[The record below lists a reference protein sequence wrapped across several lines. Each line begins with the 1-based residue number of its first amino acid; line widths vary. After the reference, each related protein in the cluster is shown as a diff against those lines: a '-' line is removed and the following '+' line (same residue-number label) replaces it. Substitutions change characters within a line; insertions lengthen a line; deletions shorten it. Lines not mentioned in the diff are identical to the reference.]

1 MAIHCTFSLTGAEPS
16 GEDTLGWK
24 FLKSDDFDCMLQAR
38 DGHGPRRT
46 GTLLIG
52 RTMMKRLSRDKF
64 TTVLDPKLPPSIT
77 VASGEEFVVE
87 TWDAYMGTWGA
98 HEQPQVMGPATG
110 PIAVDGAGPGD
121 ALRVEILAIKA
132 GAAAIHDVR
141 AGRGFLGEEFTKR
154 FPTVM
159 PIQDGHLL
167 FHGGLKIPINPSV
180 GLIATTPSEVQQ
192 TASDSGPYG
201 GDIDMKEL
209 TAGST
214 IWLPVFVPGALLVLG
229 DCHAV
234 VGDGAVGGT
243 GAECSAEIT
252 LRVNVEKGRR
262 LERPRALTAQYFVT
276 LAHGEDVGQ
285 AMKQAVRDMV
295 NFLVAE
301 KGMEAYAAYSLLSLA
316 GDIRVSR
323 TLRPISPVKML
334 LSRKVLE
341 QAG

>member
-1 MAIHCTFSLTGAEPS
+1 
-16 GEDTLGWK
+16 
-24 FLKSDDFDCMLQAR
+24 
-38 DGHGPRRT
+38 
-46 GTLLIG
+46 
-52 RTMMKRLSRDKF
+52 MMKRLSRDKF
-64 TTVLDPKLPPSIT
+64 TTVLDPKLPPVMT

-87 TWDAYMGTWGA
+87 TWDAYMGVWGA
-98 HEQPQVMGPATG
+98 DEQPQVMGPASG
-110 PIAVDGAGPGD
+110 PIAVAGASPGD
-121 ALRVEILAIKA
+121 ALKVEILDIKL
-132 GAAAIHDVR
+132 GSAAMHDVR

-159 PIQDGHLL
+159 AIEDGHLL
-167 FHGGLKIPINPSV
+167 FHGGLKIPISPSV
-180 GLIATTPSEVQQ
+180 GLIATTPSAIQQ

-201 GDIDMKEL
+201 GDLDMKEL

-243 GAECSAEIT
+243 GAECAAEVT
-252 LRVNVEKGRR
+252 LRVTLERGRR
-262 LERPRALTAQYFVT
+262 LERPRALTAQHFVT
-276 LAHGEDVGQ
+276 LAYGEDVGQ

-295 NFLVAE
+295 DFLVAD

-323 TLRPISPVKML
+323 TFRPISPVKML
-334 LSRKVLE
+334 LSRRLLE
-341 QAG
+341 QVG